1 MLLQVKI
8 RLPSNLR
15 DQHHLLFTFYHITCK
30 GQLKDGERIETPVG
44 YTWIPLLEKGS
55 VRDFT

>member
-1 MLLQVKI
+1 VKI